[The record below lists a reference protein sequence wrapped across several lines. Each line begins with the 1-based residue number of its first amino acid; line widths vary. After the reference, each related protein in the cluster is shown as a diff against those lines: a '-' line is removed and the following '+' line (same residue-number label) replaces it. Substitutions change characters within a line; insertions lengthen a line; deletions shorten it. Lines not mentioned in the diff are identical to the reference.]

1 LASWEESANRD
12 PPIFGSE
19 SPALGL
25 PIYVPV
31 TEQHTMIRRWQME
44 RPQDQ
49 ALPTL
54 TANVKNLQRE
64 LQDLHHSV
72 KSTGGEHQDQPVALT
87 AGGLVIKGK

>member
-1 LASWEESANRD
+1 
-12 PPIFGSE
+12 
-19 SPALGL
+19 
-25 PIYVPV
+25 
-31 TEQHTMIRRWQME
+31 ME

-72 KSTGGEHQDQPVALT
+72 KSTGGERQAPSTTST